1 MSRLTAVFL
10 VVQLLIT
17 GVAAMAAQESS
28 YDENALRVV
37 SRQGSMQI
45 LRGVE
50 GTVASRSGIFHGP
63 RVADLVA
70 QSDSALAEAKIF
82 ERDYEPAQWL
92 LATSIVSLGALI
104 GASRINDINPF
115 IQVGLTATT
124 FVPFAFGAK
133 KLDSAYQALS
143 KAIWWY
149 NRDLK
154 R

>member
-1 MSRLTAVFL
+1 MSRLT
-10 VVQLLIT
+10 VVLM
-17 GVAAMAAQESS
+17 VAHLMTIGASMISAQESG

-37 SRQGSMQI
+37 SRQGTMQI

-50 GTVASRSGIFHGP
+50 GTVASRAGIFHGP
-63 RVADLVA
+63 KVADLVA

-82 ERDYEPAQWL
+82 ERDYQPAQWL
-92 LATSIVSLGALI
+92 LATAIVSLGAAI
-104 GASRINDINPF
+104 GASRINDINPL
-115 IQVGLTATT
+115 IQAGLTATT
-124 FVPFAFGAK
+124 FISFAFGAK

>member
-1 MSRLTAVFL
+1 MSRLTKVFL
-10 VVQLLIT
+10 VVQLLIS
-17 GVAAMAAQESS
+17 GVAAMAAQEPS

-37 SRQGSMQI
+37 SRQGTMQI

-50 GTVASRSGIFHGP
+50 GIVASRSGIFHGP

-82 ERDYEPAQWL
+82 ERDYQPAQWL
-92 LATSIVSLGALI
+92 LGTAIVSLGAAI

-115 IQVGLTATT
+115 IQVGLTTTT
-124 FVPFAFGAK
+124 FVSFAFGAK

>member
-1 MSRLTAVFL
+1 MSRLTTVFL

-17 GVAAMAAQESS
+17 GVAAMAAQEPS
-28 YDENALRVV
+28 YDENALRVLT
-37 SRQGSMQI
+37 RQGSMQI

-50 GTVASRSGIFHGP
+50 GTVASRSGMFHAP
-63 RVADLVA
+63 KVADLVA
-70 QSDSALAEAKIF
+70 QSDSALAEARIF
-82 ERDYEPAQWL
+82 ERDYQPGQWL
-92 LATSIVSLGALI
+92 LGAAIVSLGAAI

-115 IQVGLTATT
+115 IPAVLTATT
-124 FVPFAFGAK
+124 FISFAFGAK

>member
-1 MSRLTAVFL
+1 MSRLTKVFL
-10 VVQLLIT
+10 VVQLLIS
-17 GVAAMAAQESS
+17 GVAAMAAQEPS

-37 SRQGSMQI
+37 SRQGTMQI

-50 GTVASRSGIFHGP
+50 GIVASRSGMFHGP

-82 ERDYEPAQWL
+82 ERDYQPAQWL
-92 LATSIVSLGALI
+92 LGTAIVSLGAAI

-115 IQVGLTATT
+115 IQVGLTTTT
-124 FVPFAFGAK
+124 FVSFAFGAK
-133 KLDSAYQALS
+133 KLLTAHEALS